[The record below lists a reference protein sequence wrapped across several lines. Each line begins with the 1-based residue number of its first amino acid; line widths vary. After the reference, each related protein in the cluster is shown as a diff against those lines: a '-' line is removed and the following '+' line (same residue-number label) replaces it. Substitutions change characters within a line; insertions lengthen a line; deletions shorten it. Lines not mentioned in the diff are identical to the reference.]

1 MSQDPDGDNGQRLI
15 TMTVRETVS
24 SALRAIFSPPSASRL
39 PIASSDLLTAVVSW
53 TLTAHPIPKARL
65 KLTDLKVLEDLLVD
79 FSQNWE
85 HGTLTIEYDKSAQ
98 VGNYLA
104 SQVTVDSI
112 QLTAPL
118 VKKRKRRD
126 NSAEPET
133 PVNQQQQHRLAV
145 LDAHHI
151 SHDLQE
157 VYMMLQRGTA
167 KGKLLAEQFKSK
179 DSTAFNPICPHV
191 TKDECIKA
199 KRASLPPNA
208 LGEPQRWRQ
217 GQQWVPPLAPITFC
231 EKVHFRPLIRPHTD
245 PSLGHCSYLNTCYSE
260 PTYAQSPSI
269 PPPPTSINPQG
280 GGGRIS
286 NMNAVSLPSGLGAGG
301 RGKEKAPCRYL
312 HFEVDYDGF
321 QGEGGT
327 VGTATM
333 VTVPI
338 GQGVAES
345 DDIVLGIGSGPTGQ
359 ISKVLIPPQWINC
372 DVRRFDYSVL
382 GKFHVIMA
390 DPPWDI
396 HMSLPYGTM
405 TDDEMRAMPIPTL
418 QDEGVIFLWVTGR
431 AMEVGRECLRVWG
444 YTRVDEVVWLKT
456 NQRVI
461 RTGRTGHWLNHT
473 KEHMLVGL
481 KTNLDEAGQLKWPN
495 WLNRGLDVD
504 VIVSEV
510 RETSRKPDEVYG
522 VIERMCP
529 GGRKLE
535 IFGRKHNIR
544 PGWLTLGNQ
553 LGQDQIYEEDMKE
566 RIQTR

>member
-1 MSQDPDGDNGQRLI
+1 MP
-15 TMTVRETVS
+15 VRETVS
-24 SALRAIFSPPSASRL
+24 SALRAIFSPPCTVRL
-39 PIASSDLLTAVVSW
+39 PINSNDLLTAIISW
-53 TLTAHPIPKARL
+53 ILTAHPIPTGRL
-65 KLTDLKVLEDLLVD
+65 KLTDLKELEDLLVD
-79 FSQNWE
+79 FAQTWE
-85 HGTLTIEYDKSAQ
+85 HGTIIIEYDKSAQ
-98 VGNYLA
+98 IAHRLI
-104 SQVTVDSI
+104 SQVTVEEV
-112 QLTAPL
+112 QVNPPL
-118 VKKRKRRD
+118 VQKRKRRE
-126 NSAEPET
+126 NSGEPET
-133 PVNQQQQHRLAV
+133 PVSQNRPEV

-151 SHDLQE
+151 SHDLRQ

-179 DSTAFNPICPHV
+179 DSSAFDPICPHV

-199 KRASLPPNA
+199 KRTALPPNA
-208 LGEPQRWRQ
+208 HAEPQRWRQ
-217 GQQWVPPLAPITFC
+217 GQQWVPPVAPVTFC
-231 EKVHFRPLIRPHTD
+231 EKVHFRALIRPHTD

-269 PPPPTSINPQG
+269 PPPPSANNPNA
-280 GGGRIS
+280 GRIG
-286 NMNAVSLPSGLGAGG
+286 NMNAVSLPSGLGSGG

-321 QGEGGT
+321 HGEGGNPGATT
-327 VGTATM
+327 V
-333 VTVPI
+333 VPI
-338 GQGVAES
+338 GSKGKNSTAS
-345 DDIVLGIGSGPTGQ
+345 DDVALGIGLGPTGQ
-359 ISKVLIPPQWINC
+359 ISKTMTPAQWINC

-456 NQRVI
+456 NQLQRVI

-481 KTNLDEAGQLKWPN
+481 KTNLDEDGNLKWPS

-553 LGQDQIYEEDMKE
+553 LGQDQIHEEDMAE
-566 RIQTR
+566 RIRARYPERFVRQM